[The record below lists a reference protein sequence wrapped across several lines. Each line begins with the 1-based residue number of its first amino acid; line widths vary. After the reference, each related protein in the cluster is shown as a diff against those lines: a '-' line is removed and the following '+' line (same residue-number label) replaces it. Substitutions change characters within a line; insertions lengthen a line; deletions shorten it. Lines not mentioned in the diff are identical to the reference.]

1 MRAAGAAARETTS
14 ERTMLTPTTA
24 PDRQRPRI
32 VIVDDDPAHLQVVK
46 IILTREAFA
55 AELHLFEE
63 PLKALD
69 FLEREPVNLILLD
82 VGMAQLD
89 GFAVFARIRMSGP
102 NRATPVIFLTAY
114 KETETILQAFEMGAA
129 DVLGK
134 PLISPILIARIRAIL
149 DTQDLQ
155 QQLRQRNEEL
165 EASNRLKDE
174 MLSICSHDLRSPLSA
189 IDLICQFLQEALDGR
204 NTSSKAV
211 LVNRIVNQ
219 SRLARRLVDN
229 LLDLNRIEE
238 GMLAPTPSFFRI
250 RDLLASCAEDEVPML
265 QARGLKLVQSLP
277 DEQLLCFGD
286 REMIAQVV
294 GNILG
299 NAIKFTRSEL
309 TLAVRATGGGDP
321 RGGGIEIA
329 VADDGPGI
337 PPQELATI
345 FDKYRKGDQRSL
357 GSGLGLFISRK
368 MIELHGGRI
377 EAASQPGQG
386 ARFTMTLPHV
396 FPASALPDLSAIED
410 GRALVLSGSKQ
421 NALLL
426 EGLLIEAGLVHVSKE
441 WTLDSERR
449 QALPQLVVL
458 DVQTPPRE
466 MLGQIA
472 SQAKAVGVN
481 PAWLFIGSEAEAAAL
496 AGWIEGEPLRLDA
509 PLNPLDFLKRVE
521 SLLGRRAAA
530 PEAPGRPP
538 MRVVRGNG

>member
-1 MRAAGAAARETTS
+1 ML
-14 ERTMLTPTTA
+14 LTPTAA

-55 AELHLFEE
+55 ADLHLFEE
-63 PLKALD
+63 PLKAIE

-82 VGMAQLD
+82 VGMAPLD
-89 GFAVFARIRMSGP
+89 GFAAFARIRLTGP
-102 NRATPVIFLTAY
+102 NRVTPVIFLTAF

-155 QQLRQRNEEL
+155 QQLRQRNEDL

-204 NTSSKAV
+204 NTGAQSL

-238 GMLAPTPSFFRI
+238 GMLVPTPSFFRL
-250 RDLLASCAEDEVPML
+250 RDLLAACAEDEVPML
-265 QARGLKLVQSLP
+265 QARGIKLVQTLP
-277 DEQLLCFGD
+277 GEHLLCFGD

-294 GNILG
+294 RNILG
-299 NAIKFTRSEL
+299 NAIKFTRGEV
-309 TLAVRATGGGDP
+309 TLAVRATGEHDP
-321 RGGGIEIA
+321 RGGGVEI
-329 VADDGPGI
+329 VIADDGPGI
-337 PPQELATI
+337 PPQELPTI
-345 FDKYRKGDQRSL
+345 FDKYRKADQRSL

-377 EAASQPGQG
+377 EAAADPGQG
-386 ARFTMTLPHV
+386 ARFTMTLPNV
-396 FPASALPDLSAIED
+396 FPVSVLPDLSEIEV
-410 GRALVLSGSKQ
+410 GRVLVLSGSKQ

-426 EGLLIEAGLVHVSKE
+426 EGILIEAGLVHVSKE
-441 WTLDSERR
+441 WTPDSDRR
-449 QALPQLVVL
+449 EALPHLLVV
-458 DVQTPPRE
+458 DAEAPPHE

-472 SQAKAVGVN
+472 SQVKAVGIK
-481 PAWLFIGSEAEAAAL
+481 PAWLFIGSEAETAAL
-496 AGWIEGEPLRLDA
+496 TGWIDGEPQRLDA
-509 PLNPLDFLKRVE
+509 PLNPLDYLKRVE
-521 SLLGRRAAA
+521 SLLGGQGAA
-530 PEAPGRPP
+530 PDAAGRPS
-538 MRVVRGNG
+538 MRIVRGNG